1 MVKLFQP
8 FCIFLIL
15 LAFISGKTLP
25 VLVNGAQCE
34 EDMGPCDDR
43 CNSKHSNGKRC
54 SCDMSSTVARC
65 KCMYDCD
72 DLSPPKQKRCNAGIG
87 PCSAACNDLCCDQN
101 CAAKFKGHQDGHG
114 NCSRPGPLV
123 YNQCI
128 CYFNC

>member
-1 MVKLFQP
+1 MVKLFQL

-15 LAFISGKTLP
+15 LVFIS

-43 CNSKHSNGKRC
+43 CNSKHSNGKGC
-54 SCDMSSTVARC
+54 SCDMSSNVARC
-65 KCMYDCD
+65 KSMYESDG
-72 DLSPPKQKRCNAGIG
+72 LSPLKQKRCNVGIG
-87 PCSAACNDLCCDQN
+87 PCSAACNDQCCEQH
-101 CAAKFKGHQDGHG
+101 CAYLFGGLQDGHG
-114 NCSRPGPLV
+114 VCSRPGPIV